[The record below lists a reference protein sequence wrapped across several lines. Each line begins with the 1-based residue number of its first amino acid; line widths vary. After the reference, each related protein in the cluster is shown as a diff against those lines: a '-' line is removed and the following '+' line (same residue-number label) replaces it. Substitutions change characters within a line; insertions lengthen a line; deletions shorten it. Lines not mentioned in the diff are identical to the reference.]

1 MVYYTGE
8 NAEDTGD
15 DPGENRTSAGLVC
28 GHRCNRK
35 ESLL

>member
-15 DPGENRTSAGLVC
+15 DPGGKRNFRSPCV
-28 GHRCNRK
+28 RP
-35 ESLL
+35 SLQ